1 MTIETLRFDT
11 PHGPQL
17 APLHLPPSGDATRA
31 LVVLHEWFGVNA
43 DIQRLCGRF
52 AAAGFA
58 AVAVDLY
65 AGKVTTE
72 DSVAMQLSSEMKT
85 ADSMITIQAAVKALA
100 ARGARAIGITGFC
113 LGGGQTLA
121 ASCNVEGLA
130 AAVPFYGTSRDEFL
144 AFGAGTPPILGH
156 FADKDPFVLR
166 ERVET
171 IRDRARAAGVSIEVH
186 FYEGGHA
193 FMREADP
200 RAYHAP
206 SAELAWSRTL
216 AFLGQHLG

>member
-1 MTIETLRFDT
+1 MTTESLTFDT
-11 PHGPQL
+11 PHGPQT
-17 APLHLPPSGDATRA
+17 ATLHLPKEGGVSRA
-31 LVVLHEWFGVNA
+31 MIVLHEWFGVNA

-52 AAAGFA
+52 AEAGYA

-72 DSVAMQLSSEMKT
+72 DSEAMRLSSEMKT
-85 ADSMITIQAAVKALA
+85 SDSLITIQAAVKALA
-100 ARGARAIGITGFC
+100 ARGARAVGITGFC
-113 LGGGQTLA
+113 LGGGQSLA
-121 ASCNVEGLA
+121 AICNVEGLA
-130 AAVPFYGTSRDEFL
+130 AAVPFYGTARDEFL
-144 AFGAGTPPILGH
+144 IFGKGTPPILGH

-171 IRDRARAAGVSIEVH
+171 IRDRAIAAGVAIEVH

-206 SAELAWSRTL
+206 SAALAWSRTL
-216 AFLGQHLG
+216 AFLDTHLR